1 MVHRMAALNTS
12 ALLLDA
18 VHFASAKHRG
28 QTRQDSHASPFVNHP
43 IETAWLLAGVGGV
56 DDPTTLVSAVL
67 HDVLEDTPTTPA
79 EIEQRFGSA
88 VRRLVEEVTDAPAR
102 STAERR
108 RRQVARM
115 AKASLAA
122 RQIRLADKIANVGSL
137 PLHWSWLQREE
148 YLTFAEEVA
157 GAARGANPLLDERFG
172 RVLQRARVAH
182 LRRGRNSGPAP
193 PPPTVSP
200 ERGGHGV
207 PRLGHQLR
215 LLQSRLSK
223 AEELVDAIVMDCGNG
238 RSPAALDASASAAS
252 ARRVGSKPRRR
263 RLSDPAFR
271 RLAEPG
277 VGSIDLQP
285 FDVGHM
291 LLSIDGAR
299 PFRLSSGQAAL
310 VAAITFVEGASDD
323 GFTPF
328 QSLSDVAAALEKKT
342 GRRSS
347 RRALTVA
354 IARLRELFH
363 ARGQVNPL
371 LIETCRTRGVRLR
384 LRRPAQ

>member
-1 MVHRMAALNTS
+1 MAALNTS

-18 VHFASAKHRG
+18 LHFASAKHRG
-28 QTRQDSHASPFVNHP
+28 QTRQDADASPFVNHP

-56 DDPTTLVSAVL
+56 DDTTTLVSAVL

-88 VRRLVEEVTDAPAR
+88 VRRLVEEVTDRPAR

-108 RRQVARM
+108 QRQVARM

-157 GAARGANPLLDERFG
+157 GAARGANPHLDERFL
-172 RVLQRARVAH
+172 RTLQRARVAH
-182 LRRGRNSGPAP
+182 MGNRRASGPAP
-193 PPPTVSP
+193 PPAAISLPQVRTD
-200 ERGGHGV
+200 V

-238 RSPAALDASASAAS
+238 RSPAVPDSSASAAS
-252 ARRVGSKPRRR
+252 ARGAGRKPRRR
-263 RLSDPAFR
+263 RFSDPAFR

-277 VGSIDLQP
+277 VGAIDLQP
-285 FDVGHM
+285 LDARHM

-299 PFRLSSGQAAL
+299 PFRVSSRQAAL
-310 VAAITFVEGASDD
+310 VAAIAFVEGASDD

-328 QSLSDVAAALEKKT
+328 QSLSDVAAAFEKKT
-342 GRRSS
+342 GRRSN

-371 LIETCRTRGVRLR
+371 LVETCRTRGVRLR
-384 LRRPAQ
+384 LRRPAL